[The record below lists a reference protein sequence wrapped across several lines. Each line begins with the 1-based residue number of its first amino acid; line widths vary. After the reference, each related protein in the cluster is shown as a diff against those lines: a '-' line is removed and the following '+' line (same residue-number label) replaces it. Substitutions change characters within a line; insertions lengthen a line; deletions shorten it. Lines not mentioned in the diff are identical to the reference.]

1 MHVPILIVGAG
12 PAGLSSSIL
21 LSRFGV
27 RSLVVERHAST
38 SIHPKATGIST
49 RTMEL
54 FRSWGIERRV
64 RAAAISAH
72 FSSSIRDNLAGPELE
87 RRSLGYPTAAEAA
100 AFSPTWAAVLAQDH
114 LEPIL
119 LDHARSYPTAEVR
132 FSTEL
137 VDLEQ
142 TETGVRATIV
152 DRLTGLRTQIRSRY
166 LVAADGASSPIRRR
180 LGIPTHG
187 VERIGEYLSIL
198 FRADVDSIVGPEL
211 NGLYMLQ
218 GLGGPAPSV
227 ALPTSVDGRWLLA
240 TPWRSDVR
248 PISTLGPDDFV
259 AIVRR
264 AAGRPDL
271 KVGILDCQIVEIGA
285 DVAERFRDGNVF
297 LVGDAAHRTAPT
309 GGTGMNTAI
318 QSTHNLIWKLAA
330 VLSDNAGD
338 ALLDSYDPERRPS
351 GERNVLRSVGR
362 LQGVSALAADLG
374 VVYSSGAIVAGAE
387 NERPAVIEPTAPACV
402 GSRAP
407 HVWIDVQGDRQ
418 STLDLFG
425 ASFVLLTGAHGEA
438 WRDAARKVSGVLDV
452 PLGVAS
458 IGGPDIRVVS
468 DDWRSAYGIDADGA
482 VLVRPDGHIAWR
494 SAGAAADA
502 TATLEQVVARV
513 LALDVEERRDAIA
526 SRAGN
531 AGRRYG

>member
-1 MHVPILIVGAG
+1 MQVPVLIVGAG
-12 PAGLSSSIL
+12 PAGLCSSIL
-21 LSRFGV
+21 LSRLGV
-27 RSLVVERHAST
+27 RSLVVERHPST

-64 RAAAISAH
+64 REAAMSAR
-72 FSSSIRDNLAGPELE
+72 FSNSIRDNLSGPELE
-87 RRSLGYPTAAEAA
+87 RRPLGYPTADEAA

-119 LDHARSYPTAEVR
+119 LHHARSYPTADVR
-132 FSTEL
+132 FSTEV

-142 TETGVRATIV
+142 TETGVRVTIV
-152 DRLTGLRTQIRSRY
+152 DRLTGTRTEIWSRY

-180 LGIPTHG
+180 LGIATQG
-187 VERIGEYLSIL
+187 VEHIGEYLSIL
-198 FRADVDSIVGPEL
+198 FRADLDSIVGPERS
-211 NGLYMLQ
+211 GLYMLQ

-227 ALPTSVDGRWLLA
+227 ALPTSDDGRWLLA

-248 PISTLGPDDFV
+248 PIATLGPDDYV
-259 AIVRR
+259 GIVRR

-271 KVGILDCQIVEIGA
+271 EVEVLDCQVVEIGA
-285 DVAERFRDGNVF
+285 EVAERFRDGNVF

-318 QSTHNLIWKLAA
+318 QSAHNLMWKLAA
-330 VLSDNAGD
+330 VLSGNAGD
-338 ALLDSYDPERRPS
+338 ELLDSYDPERRPS
-351 GERNVLRSVGR
+351 GERNVLRSLGR

-374 VVYSSGAIVAGAE
+374 VVYTSGAIVAGAE
-387 NERPAVIEPTAPACV
+387 YERPAGIEPTAPACV

-407 HVWIDVQGDRQ
+407 HAWIDVRGDRK

-425 ASFVLLTGAHGEA
+425 TDFVVVTGTDGKA
-438 WRDAARKVSGVLDV
+438 WHDAARNVSGALDIA
-452 PLGVAS
+452 LGVAS
-458 IGGPDIRVVS
+458 IGPEIRGVS
-468 DDWRSAYGIDADGA
+468 DDWHSAYGIDADGA
-482 VLVRPDGHIAWR
+482 VLVRPDGFIAWR

-502 TATLEQVVARV
+502 TATLEQVIARV

-526 SRAGN
+526 SRAGM

>member
-1 MHVPILIVGAG
+1 MQVPILIVGAG
-12 PAGLSSSIL
+12 PAGLCSSIL
-21 LSRFGV
+21 LSRLGV

-64 RAAAISAH
+64 REAAMSAR
-72 FSSSIRDNLAGPELE
+72 FSSSIRDNLSSPELE
-87 RRSLGYPTAAEAA
+87 RRSLGYPTADEAA

-132 FSTEL
+132 FSTEV

-142 TETGVRATIV
+142 TETGVRATIA
-152 DRLTGLRTQIRSRY
+152 DRVTGARTEIWSRY

-180 LGIPTHG
+180 LSIATHG

-198 FRADVDSIVGPEL
+198 FRADIDSIVGPDR

-227 ALPTSVDGRWLLA
+227 ALPTSDEGRWLLA

-259 AIVRR
+259 GIVRR

-271 KVGILDCQIVEIGA
+271 EVEVLDCQVVEIGA
-285 DVAERFRDGNVF
+285 EVAERFRDGNVF

-318 QSTHNLIWKLAA
+318 QAAHNLMWKLAA
-330 VLSDNAGD
+330 VLSGNAGD

-351 GERNVLRSVGR
+351 GERNVLRSLGR

-374 VVYSSGAIVAGAE
+374 IVYASAAIVAGAE
-387 NERPAVIEPTAPACV
+387 HERPAVIEPTAPACV

-407 HVWIDVQGDRQ
+407 HAWVGVRGDRK

-425 ASFVLLTGAHGEA
+425 ANFVLVTGTDGKKWH
-438 WRDAARKVSGVLDV
+438 DAARNVSGALDI
-452 PLGVAS
+452 PLGVAV
-458 IGGPDIRVVS
+458 IGGPEILVDS

-482 VLVRPDGHIAWR
+482 ALVRPDGYIAWR

-502 TATLEQVVARV
+502 TATLEQVIARV
-513 LALDVEERRDAIA
+513 LALDVEERRDAVA

>member
-1 MHVPILIVGAG
+1 MQVPILIVGAG
-12 PAGLSSSIL
+12 PAGLCGSIL
-21 LSRFGV
+21 LSRLGI

-54 FRSWGIERRV
+54 FRSWGIEPRV
-64 RAAAISAH
+64 REAAMSAR
-72 FSSSIRDNLAGPELE
+72 FSNSIRDNLSGPELE
-87 RRSLGYPTAAEAA
+87 RRPLGYPTADEAA

-132 FSTEL
+132 FSTEV

-142 TETGVRATIV
+142 TRTGVRATIA
-152 DRLTGLRTQIRSRY
+152 DRLTGARTEVWSRY
-166 LVAADGASSPIRRR
+166 LVAADGAGSPIRRR
-180 LGIPTHG
+180 LGIGTEG

-198 FRADVDSIVGPEL
+198 FRADFDSIVGPDRS
-211 NGLYMLQ
+211 GLYMLQ

-227 ALPTSVDGRWLLA
+227 VVPTSDDGRWLLA

-248 PISTLGPDDFV
+248 PMSTLGPDDFV
-259 AIVRR
+259 GLVRR

-271 KVGILDCQIVEIGA
+271 EVEVLDCQVVEIGA
-285 DVAERFRDGNVF
+285 EVAERFRDGNVF

-318 QSTHNLIWKLAA
+318 QSAHNLMWKLAA
-330 VLSDNAGD
+330 VLTGDAGD

-351 GERNVLRSVGR
+351 GERNVLRSLGR

-374 VVYSSGAIVAGAE
+374 VVYASGAIVAGAE
-387 NERPAVIEPTAPACV
+387 HERPTVIEPTAPACV

-407 HVWIDVQGDRQ
+407 HAWVDVQGDRK

-425 ASFVLLTGAHGEA
+425 TKFVLVTGSDGKA
-438 WRDAARKVSGVLDV
+438 WHDAVRNVTSALDI
-452 PLGVAS
+452 PLGVAA
-458 IGGPDIRVVS
+458 IGGSEIQVVS
-468 DDWRSAYGIDADGA
+468 DDWRSAYGIDANGA

-502 TATLEQVVARV
+502 TATLEQVIARV
-513 LALDVEERRDAIA
+513 LAVDVEERRDAIA